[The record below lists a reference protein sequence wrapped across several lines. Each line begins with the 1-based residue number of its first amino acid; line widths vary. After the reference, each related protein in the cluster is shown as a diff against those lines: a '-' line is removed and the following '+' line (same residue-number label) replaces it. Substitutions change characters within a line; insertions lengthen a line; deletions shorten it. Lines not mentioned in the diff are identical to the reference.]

1 MRVRVYRDGFEHTL
15 DDGFR
20 SALAPGLRSR
30 ADAERLAAEIAFAQ
44 GRLAVLAG
52 AGHDATGPPGLYG
65 EARAQADIEEA
76 SWICLLTV
84 YLCPLEGPDPF
95 RGIRAA
101 LEPPGGRSWS
111 SGELPDLD
119 GIPLGPLSSHDPPR
133 GGASLR
139 AYRQWVERAGSQERA
154 FIGDPDWTPGRRF
167 ERIFE
172 RLSLPGLRR
181 FARYELLVTLG
192 RLGLYALQGDS
203 LELSA
208 ALSPG
213 RGSTSEAGA
222 DPTLLAAKRVFGIGD
237 PLNLERRALALADAA
252 GVAAEAL
259 DLALANWIAHEP
271 VTLGIPSEASDA
283 TVASQALAA
292 LED

>member
-1 MRVRVYRDGFEHTL
+1 MRVYRDGYEHSL

-44 GRLAVLAG
+44 GRLVALAT
-52 AGHDATGPPGLYG
+52 DPPGLYR

-76 SWICLLTV
+76 TWMCLLTV
-84 YLCPLEGPDPF
+84 YLCPLEGADPF

-119 GIPLGPLSSHDPPR
+119 GIPLGPLTSHDPAR
-133 GGASLR
+133 GSASLQ
-139 AYRQWVERAGSQERA
+139 AYRQWVERAGSQEQV
-154 FIGDPDWTPGRRF
+154 FVGDPGWPPGRRF

-192 RLGLYALQGDS
+192 RLGLYEVRGDS
-203 LELSA
+203 LQLSA
-208 ALSPG
+208 ALPPGEGSMSEGGARPDPARGQAGLRDRGSPQPRAPGTGPG
-213 RGSTSEAGA
+213 RSGG
-222 DPTLLAAKRVFGIGD
+222 GG
-237 PLNLERRALALADAA
+237 RRSPRP
-252 GVAAEAL
+252 GPRQL
-259 DLALANWIAHEP
+259 DRP
-271 VTLGIPSEASDA
+271 
-283 TVASQALAA
+283 
-292 LED
+292 